1 LARADKK
8 ILKIVFLGLKIGVSL
23 ALLVYLFSKVGGM
36 AVIGNALMLSPF
48 HIAAASVLY
57 VLASFLST
65 LRWKM
70 FIPSQPGTRTL
81 FSLYMIG
88 TFFNV
93 CLPSTIGGDAV
104 KAYYLS
110 RQLKKDAEME
120 GERHSESNHNVISVA
135 SVFMDRYVGLA
146 ALLAIGL
153 TAFLFGY
160 DMLEKTPVL
169 WTMPVIFVGFA
180 VSSIVLFKFRI
191 GTRLKIM
198 KTIHEYFEHY
208 FRKRKLL
215 FKGFLYSIVI
225 QLSVIFTVYI
235 LASGMGLDIPF
246 FTFVVFLPIIFIVT
260 LIPVS
265 ISGIGLREGA
275 FVLLFGII
283 GLAPDK
289 AMTLSLIWFISVVIG
304 SLWGLVEYLRFKH
317 LFGGSIKE
325 DSFKV

>member
-1 LARADKK
+1 LARVDKK
-8 ILKIVFLGLKIGVSL
+8 IFRIAFLVLKIGVSS
-23 ALLVYLFSKVGGM
+23 ALLAYLFSKVGGM
-36 AVIGNALMLSPF
+36 AVIGNALLLSPF
-48 HIAAASVLY
+48 HIAAASALY
-57 VLASFLST
+57 VLASFIST
-65 LRWKM
+65 LRWQM
-70 FIPSQPGTRTL
+70 FVPQQPGRRAL

-110 RQLKKDAEME
+110 RQLKKNAGKNGE
-120 GERHSESNHNVISVA
+120 GQFESNYNVISVA
-135 SVFMDRYVGLA
+135 SVFMDRYVGLS
-146 ALLAIGL
+146 ALLFIGL
-153 TAFLFGY
+153 VAFPFGY
-160 DMLEKTPVL
+160 GILERTAIL
-169 WTMPVIFVGFA
+169 WTMPIIFLVFA

-198 KTIHEYFEHY
+198 ATLHDYFEHY
-208 FRKRKLL
+208 FRKREVL

-225 QLSVIFTVYI
+225 QLLAIFTVYI
-235 LASGMGLDIPF
+235 LALGMGLDIPF
-246 FTFVVFLPIIFIVT
+246 LTFIVFLPIIFLVT

-275 FVLLFGII
+275 FVLLFSIT
-283 GLAPDK
+283 GLSPDK

-325 DSFKV
+325 DSF

>member
-1 LARADKK
+1 LVQANKK
-8 ILKIVFLGLKIGVSL
+8 ILKIIFLGLKIGVSS
-23 ALLVYLFSKVGGM
+23 ALLVYLFLKVGGM

-48 HIAAASVLY
+48 HIVAASALY
-57 VLASFLST
+57 VFASFLST

-70 FIPSQPGTRTL
+70 FIPAQPGTRTL

-110 RQLKKDAEME
+110 RQLKKNAGILAEGQFE
-120 GERHSESNHNVISVA
+120 ANHNVISVA

-153 TAFLFGY
+153 TAFPFGY
-160 DMLEKTPVL
+160 NMLEKTPVL
-169 WTMPVIFVGFA
+169 WTMPVMFLGFTIA
-180 VSSIVLFKFRI
+180 SIVLFKFRI
-191 GTRLKIM
+191 GTRFKIM
-198 KTIHEYFEHY
+198 ITIHDYFEHY
-208 FRKRKLL
+208 FGKKDVLV
-215 FKGFLYSIVI
+215 KGFLYSIII

-235 LASGMGLDIPF
+235 LASGMGLNIPF
-246 FTFVVFLPIIFIVT
+246 FTFVVFLPVIFLVT

-289 AMTLSLIWFISVVIG
+289 AMTLSLIWFISVILG

-317 LFGGSIKE
+317 LFGGNIKE
-325 DSFKV
+325 EPL

>member
-8 ILKIVFLGLKIGVSL
+8 IFKFLFLVLKIGVSS
-23 ALLVYLFSKVGGM
+23 ALIVYLFSKAGGM
-36 AVIGNALMLSPF
+36 AVIGNALLLSPF
-48 HIAAASVLY
+48 HIATASVLY
-57 VLASFLST
+57 VLASFFST
-65 LRWKM
+65 LRWQM
-70 FIPSQPGTRTL
+70 YIPQKPATRTL

-88 TFFNV
+88 AFFNV

-110 RQLKKDAEME
+110 RQLKKDAGKNGE
-120 GERHSESNHNVISVA
+120 GPFETNHNVISVA

-146 ALLAIGL
+146 ALLFIGIA
-153 TAFLFGY
+153 AFPFGY
-160 DMLEKTPVL
+160 GILEKTPIL
-169 WTMPVIFVGFA
+169 WAMPVIFSGF
-180 VSSIVLFKFRI
+180 VVCSTVLFKFRI

-198 KTIHEYFEHY
+198 ITVHDYFDHY
-208 FRKRKLL
+208 FRQRAVL

-225 QLSVIFTVYI
+225 QLLVIFTVYI
-235 LASGMGLDIPF
+235 LALGIGLDIPF
-246 FTFVVFLPIIFIVT
+246 LNFVIFLPIISLVT

-275 FVLLFGII
+275 FVLLFSII

-289 AMTLSLIWFISVVIG
+289 AMTLSLIWFISVVTG

-317 LFGGSIKE
+317 LFGGRIEE
-325 DSFKV
+325 DSLQV